1 MVRIFKLLVFGFAM
15 VILIPGLLFA
25 QTGTISGKVIDAK
38 TGDPLP
44 GANVLVQGV
53 EIGTATNVDGEYSI
67 DNVPVGMRS
76 VVARFIGFKTN
87 IKQIAVSGGRV
98 SELNFDMSE
107 TPLQLD
113 QVVVTGTGVAAE
125 KYKLGNTV
133 ATINVDAL
141 EEAPVTNLSEMLTAR
156 EAGISVLPSG
166 GLAGQGSRIRIRG
179 VASLSQSNEPVIYVD
194 GIRVNNGSGYSLGA
208 GGGGAASRIDDINPD
223 AIEHIEVLKGA
234 AAATLYGTQASNG
247 IIQIFTKKGTY
258 GKPRF
263 TMEIEQ
269 SALSFPDVY
278 KPNVGFAQNDETA
291 QTMSDVFGFSVQ
303 PWQLVSRTNVK
314 DLFSTGHGQTY
325 SLSVSGGGSGV
336 SYFASGRFQK
346 TDGPFNPQAEDFSIA
361 SRPSETFEPG
371 EANDLIRRAQ
381 FNANINVVPSN
392 KLSFRVSSG
401 YSNVHNELPENNN
414 NIYGVVSLAMFGK
427 PQFVSES
434 NSAGTVAF
442 ATVREAT
449 YQETKEDAE
458 HAFVSLS
465 SNYKIANDITLDG
478 TFGLDFTAERA
489 TNFQPFAW
497 DVDDFTGQTT
507 DGRMNMVKRERKEWT
522 LDVKANW
529 NRNFTE
535 NISSSFVT
543 GFQGFNTQINFSQGF
558 GTTFPGPGLE
568 TLSATDAPTQET
580 YSSFSEVINA
590 GWFFQEQLGYKDYLY
605 LTGGLRFDAN
615 SAFGSNFNT
624 QSYPKLGF
632 SFVPTTLFPNMVS
645 STLSTLRIRASVGKS
660 GQQPTAFDHLTTFS
674 PFSSAEGPGVSPGN
688 LGNPDLKPE
697 VSTEYEAGFEAA
709 LFDDRVGFEFT
720 YWDRTVSDA
729 LVARQFPFSGGFIS
743 LQLDNIGEIK
753 ANGIDLNLRLDAMDT
768 EDLSIDLFANAA
780 YISEEVTDLGGAPP
794 LKAGGSYPRYRNYI
808 WEGFAPGSHLGA
820 KLDRSIE
827 YPIDI
832 NGDGAADSKE
842 DLLAFFADPQGAT
855 SFKPVLLPN
864 IYIDGITGNEVSD
877 PLTHYL
883 GKPTPDWSGSFGATI
898 GFLKRFRLSTLFE
911 YKAGNYFVNNLTDA
925 FRKSH
930 GAIGRNTPE
939 AAATEMALLNPN
951 STAQQRLDAANR
963 WVREFLALSPYSGLN
978 TIEKADFIR
987 WREVSLAYDVP
998 REIAARFGLRNATIS
1013 FAGRNL
1019 ALFTGYSGI
1028 DPELNA
1034 IGRSSGGGTDANFL
1048 DGVEAFGFPIPRT
1061 FTFSIKA
1068 GF

>member
-1 MVRIFKLLVFGFAM
+1 MNRIIKLSVFVM
-15 VILIPGLLFA
+15 VILIPGLLLA
-25 QTGTISGKVIDAK
+25 QTGSISGKVIDAK
-38 TGDPLP
+38 SGDPLP
-44 GANVLVQGV
+44 GANVLVQGL
-53 EIGTATNVDGEYSI
+53 EIGTATNVDGEYTI
-67 DNVPVGMRS
+67 DRVPVGMRA

-87 IKQIAVSGGRV
+87 IKQVAVSGGTV
-98 SELNFDMSE
+98 AELNFDMKE

-113 QVVVTGTGVAAE
+113 QVVVTGTGVASE

-141 EEAPVTNLSEMLTAR
+141 KEAPISNLSEMLTGR

-166 GLAGQGSRIRIRG
+166 GLAGQGARIRIRG
-179 VASLSQSNEPVIYVD
+179 VASLSQSNEPVVYVD
-194 GIRVNNGSGYSLGA
+194 GIRVNNGAGFSLGA

-223 AIEHIEVLKGA
+223 AIARIEILKGA

-247 IIQIFTKKGTY
+247 IIQIFTKNGVY
-258 GKPRF
+258 GAPRF
-263 TMEIEQ
+263 TMKIEQ
-269 SALSFPDVY
+269 TALAFPDVY
-278 KPNVGFAQNDETA
+278 KPNVGFARSDAQA

-314 DLFSTGHGQTY
+314 DLFSTGYGQTY

-336 SYFASGRFQK
+336 TYFASGRLQK
-346 TDGPFNPQAEDFSIA
+346 TDGPFNPQAEDFAIA
-361 SRPSETFEPG
+361 SRSSETFEPG
-371 EANDLIRRAQ
+371 DANDLIRRMQ

-401 YSNVHNELPENNN
+401 YSNIHNELPENNN

-427 PQFVSES
+427 PERVTES
-434 NSAGTVAF
+434 NSAGTRAF

-458 HAFVSLS
+458 HTFVSLS
-465 SNYKIANDITLDG
+465 SNYKIAKDITLDG

-507 DGRMNMVKRERKEWT
+507 DGRLNMIKRERKEWT

-535 NISSSFVT
+535 DISSSAVV
-543 GFQGFNTQINFSQGF
+543 GFQGFNTQINQSQGF

-568 TLSATDAPTQET
+568 TLSATDAPTQQT
-580 YSSFSEVINA
+580 DSQFSEVINA
-590 GWFFQEQLGYKDYLY
+590 GWFFQEQVGYKDYLY
-605 LTGGLRFDAN
+605 VTGGIRFDAN
-615 SAFGSNFNT
+615 SAFGSNFST

-632 SFVPTTLFPNMVS
+632 SFVPTTAFPNMS
-645 STLSTLRIRASVGKS
+645 SSMLSTFRIRASVGKS
-660 GQQPTAFDHLTTFS
+660 GQQPTAFDHLTTFD
-674 PFSSAEGPGVSPGN
+674 PQSSAEGPGLAPNN
-688 LGNPDLKPE
+688 LGNSDLKPE
-697 VSTEYEAGFEAA
+697 LSTEYEAGFEAA
-709 LFDDRVGFEFT
+709 LFNDKLGFEFT
-720 YWDRTVSDA
+720 YWNRTVKDA
-729 LVARQFPFSGGFIS
+729 LVDRQFPYSGGFRS
-743 LQLDNIGEIK
+743 QQLDNIGEIK
-753 ANGIDLNLRLDAMDT
+753 ANGIDLTLRFDAMDT
-768 EDLSIDLFANAA
+768 ENLSIDLFANAA
-780 YISEEVTDLGGAPP
+780 YITEEVTDLGDAPP

-827 YPIDI
+827 FPIDI
-832 NGDGAADSKE
+832 NRDGVADSRS
-842 DLLAFFADPQGAT
+842 DLLAYFAESRGAT
-855 SFKPVLLPN
+855 DFRPVLLAN
-864 IYIDGITGNEVSD
+864 TYIDYITGNEVRD
-877 PLTHYL
+877 DLLHFL
-883 GKPTPDWSGSFGATI
+883 GKPTPDWTGSFGATI
-898 GFLKRFRLSTLFE
+898 GFLKHFRLSTLFE

-930 GAIGRNTPE
+930 GLIGRNTPD
-939 AAATEMALLNPN
+939 AAATELILEN
-951 STAQQRLDAANR
+951 SASSAEQRLDAANR

-998 REIAARFGLRNATIS
+998 RDIAARFGLRSATIS
-1013 FAGRNL
+1013 FSGRNL
-1019 ALFTGYSGI
+1019 ALFSGYSGI

-1034 IGRSSGGGTDANFL
+1034 IGRSSIGGTNESFL

-1061 FTFSIKA
+1061 FTFAIKA